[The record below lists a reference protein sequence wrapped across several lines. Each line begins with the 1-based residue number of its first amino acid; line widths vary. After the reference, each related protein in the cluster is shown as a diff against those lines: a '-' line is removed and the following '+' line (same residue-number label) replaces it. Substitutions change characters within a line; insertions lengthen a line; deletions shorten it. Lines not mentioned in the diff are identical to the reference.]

1 MAACQDSDA
10 QQRLEVPPEDALLL
24 LGGDGGEAL
33 EPGHRRRMPR
43 HEGPVAP
50 EHDAVRA
57 DLIEEEAERRLVPH
71 HAVVVEAPL
80 IAAGGLGD
88 ALRPLET
95 RLPRPSQP
103 AQRVAGGPAAVGH
116 ARLEAGTGLE
126 DATEDQDG

>member
-43 HEGPVAP
+43 PRGPLAP
-50 EHDAVRA
+50 EGDAVRA

-80 IAAGGLGD
+80 IAAGRLGD
-88 ALRPLET
+88 ALRPVEA
-95 RLPRPSQP
+95 RLPRPIQH
-103 AQRVAGGPAAVGH
+103 AARR
-116 ARLEAGTGLE
+116 ARGT
-126 DATEDQDG
+126 